1 MDGGGDA
8 VDGDDDED
16 GGEGEEEDEGDF
28 TVAGRGWVSW
38 WNAWCDGMGVM
49 RDERPGGLPFHGHG

>member
-28 TVAGRGWVSW
+28 TVAGRGWVS
-38 WNAWCDGMGVM
+38 
-49 RDERPGGLPFHGHG
+49 L